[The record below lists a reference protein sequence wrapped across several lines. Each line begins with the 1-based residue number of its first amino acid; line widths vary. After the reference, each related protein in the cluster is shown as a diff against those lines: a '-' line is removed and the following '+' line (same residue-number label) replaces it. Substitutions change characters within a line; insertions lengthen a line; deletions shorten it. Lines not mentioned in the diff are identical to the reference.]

1 MSESGGSKER
11 RYSIVLYSDDSS
23 VRQAIIGA
31 LGNRVAPDMAEHV
44 IHEFATGA
52 ALRLFVDGKK
62 RAADKP
68 IDLFI
73 LDGESVPEG
82 GLGIARQLKDEVFNC
97 PPVLVITGRKADAW
111 LAAWSRAEANVLHP
125 IDPFTLSHTVA
136 DLLRTRT
143 AALSTL

>member
-11 RYSIVLYSDDSS
+11 KYSIVMYSDDSS
-23 VRQAIIGA
+23 VRRAIIGA

>member
-1 MSESGGSKER
+1 MSETFGARER
-11 RYSIVLYSDDSS
+11 KYSILLYSDDST
-23 VRQAIIGA
+23 VRQAVIAA
-31 LGNRVAPDMAEHV
+31 LGTRVSPEMSEHV
-44 IHEFATGA
+44 IHQFATAA
-52 ALRLFVDGKK
+52 ALRLYVDAKK
-62 RAADKP
+62 PGSDSP

-125 IDPFTLSHTVA
+125 VDPFTLAHTVA

-143 AALSTL
+143 ASVSAQ

>member
-1 MSESGGSKER
+1 MSDTFGARER
-11 RYSIVLYSDDSS
+11 KYSIALYSDDSS
-23 VRQAIIGA
+23 VRQAVIAA
-31 LGNRVAPDMAEHV
+31 LGTRVSPDMAEHV
-44 IHEFATGA
+44 VHEFATGA
-52 ALRLFVDGKK
+52 ALRLYVDSK
-62 RAADKP
+62 RPGSDSP

-97 PPVLVITGRKADAW
+97 PPVLVMTGRKADAW

-125 IDPFTLSHTVA
+125 VDPFTLAHTVA

-143 AALSTL
+143 GSLSSQ